1 MHGAC
6 AGVELERCVVP
17 SEALVA
23 ALDSAH
29 RALNDVYRWVM
40 RSEEWGAGSEE
51 WGAASAEWGAGSE
64 GWGVGSKSGQRLA
77 CVQALCGLSWMVS
90 QPASSSRIVLHE
102 QHSERKIGL
111 CGSLAWHCSSLA
123 RLWWEKPCTPMRDG
137 EYEVSGE
144 V

>member
-1 MHGAC
+1 
-6 AGVELERCVVP
+6 
-17 SEALVA
+17 
-23 ALDSAH
+23 
-29 RALNDVYRWVM
+29 
-40 RSEEWGAGSEE
+40 
-51 WGAASAEWGAGSE
+51 
-64 GWGVGSKSGQRLA
+64 
-77 CVQALCGLSWMVS
+77 MVS
-90 QPASSSRIVLHE
+90 QPSSSSRIVLHE